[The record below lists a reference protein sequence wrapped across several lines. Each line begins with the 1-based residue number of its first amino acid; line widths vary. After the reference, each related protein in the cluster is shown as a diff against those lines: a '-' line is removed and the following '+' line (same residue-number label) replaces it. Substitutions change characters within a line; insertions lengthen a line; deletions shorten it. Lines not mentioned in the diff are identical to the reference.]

1 MKCNIAHM
9 QYFKFD
15 IGGIGYL
22 GTCDKGILCS
32 LLVRCLSLPCSK
44 SRGLESTAI
53 REAQL
58 PGSVQGK
65 LVHGI
70 QIQRGLL
77 FTLTTR
83 EEADA

>member
-1 MKCNIAHM
+1 MKRNIAHM

-15 IGGIGYL
+15 IGYL

-44 SRGLESTAI
+44 SRGLESTAV

-58 PGSVQGK
+58 PGSVQWK

-77 FTLTTR
+77 LTLTTR